1 MKRRTDI
8 LTHLLL
14 LLLVLVA
21 CTADDAIK
29 ENLSHQNE
37 YVTVRMH
44 IPGMKAVATRA
55 AEADN
60 ITSIVA
66 LVFRNDQ
73 LQSVTEYTADST
85 LHPISPISG
94 TITIDKPKNGDVI
107 HFLANLPANYSDGVP
122 YVEYLA
128 GFIKNQNKTQ
138 EDVLRNLSSRDYDKL
153 SYWGMATRNENNAV
167 MDVMLYRNKAMIE
180 IKPGADCTF
189 RQDELF
195 IAGLDNPNNVGL
207 LVPYNGGFN
216 FDLDNNDYL
225 TLPDEP
231 DPLDKTDELTNYGAG
246 YDNAYYVFEHANP
259 NDEHGLYVICKIGDD
274 YYKVALH
281 DEKGQPYHIIRN
293 HKYTILVNDLDA
305 GCKTYSDAL
314 SAEPIKPT
322 VIETKDVT
330 FSYTDNATVYLN
342 GGASSTLPVEVTI
355 PSGASLTQFSIETY
369 NNFDA
374 TASGGTLT
382 PTDNGYTYAGG
393 SATFTFIPKNAGD
406 YTIQISGSGNNLNDF
421 SRSINVKVDATVMS
435 VVAKNS
441 DSEINMDKSETS
453 ATLVLTKPGNVGNV
467 NVSVSSDVFN
477 YSVNGNE
484 YTFTPKNNNIASGS
498 YTVTFSD
505 ANYPDKVN
513 CSATITVVNTPKVT
527 FSVTGS
533 QTIQMNGTPFTVTM
547 NVPDGKSL
555 SEFGIT
561 VTPATGLNVTQ
572 GGNQLTL
579 NNGVYSTNA
588 GVSGTQ
594 TFTFAPTAAGTY
606 TITFS
611 GSGTDVNMPQESERT
626 INLTV
631 NAAAVTTM
639 SATAV
644 NDDSTIDLD
653 SGDTNVTFTL
663 TKPSSVGQLNIG
675 VKDANS
681 TNVKNNFSI
690 TADGQSP
697 WNNNDNQDDGYYYN
711 VNNNSETVTIT
722 VALKN
727 GFNTA
732 GTYTI
737 TISDYIKTMS
747 TTATITIKKTP
758 TVSFSNTSDK
768 ILYWHNGNPTSFDVE
783 MTGVPDGKNV
793 TLSITNAS
801 AFTIT
806 LPNGNTVSDTYTGGN
821 TTFTI
826 TPKDVGS
833 VNETTPYSI
842 TFRDADDSDGVKVPE
857 IPISV
862 KVMNE
867 RPAVQEIVL
876 WGDKEGEGN
885 TSVTWGGFSLSYEV
899 IKDYAGKT
907 ILIDI
912 VTDNDDDYKQLRF
925 KVGDNEFGSIEG
937 NEKLPRNVEK
947 TIEVTLPNDLAAGFK
962 ITGDGVVFKKF
973 YYVPND

>member
-29 ENLSHQNE
+29 ENLSHQDE

-55 AEADN
+55 AETDN

-66 LVFRNDQ
+66 LVFRSNQ
-73 LQSVTEYTADST
+73 LISVTEYST
-85 LHPISPISG
+85 TNSALHPISPISG
-94 TITIDKPKNGDVI
+94 TITIDKPNNGDVI
-107 HFLANLPANYSDGVP
+107 HFLANLPANYSNEKK
-122 YVEYLA
+122 YIAYLNEQL
-128 GFIKNQNKTQ
+128 GKSQT
-138 EDVLRNLSSRDYDKL
+138 DVLCNLSSRDYDKL

-207 LVPYNGGFN
+207 LVPYNDKDGFN

-259 NDEHGLYVICKIGDD
+259 KDANPNDANGLYVICKIGDD

-281 DEKGQPYHIIRN
+281 DEKGQPYPIIRN

-305 GCKTYSDAL
+305 GCKTYSEAL
-314 SAEPIKPT
+314 SADPIKPT
-322 VIETKDVT
+322 VIETKDVIFT
-330 FSYTDNATVYLN
+330 YTDNATVYLN
-342 GGASSTLPVEVTI
+342 GGASSALPVEVTI
-355 PSGASLTQFSIETY
+355 PTGASLTQFSIVT
-369 NNFDA
+369 NKNFDA

-484 YTFTPKNNNIASGS
+484 YIFTPKNNNIASGS

-505 ANYPDKVN
+505 ANYHDKVN

-876 WGDKEGEGN
+876 LGN
-885 TSVTWGGFSLSYEV
+885 NGYVVVDWNPIQLDYNV
-899 IKDYAGKT
+899 LKDYKGKT
-907 ILIDI
+907 MYAI
-912 VTDNDDDYKQLRF
+912 VQIGNNESRQIRFEDNNY
-925 KVGDNEFGSIEG
+925 GPIEIF
-937 NEKLPRNVEK
+937 EKADLPANTE
-947 TIEVTLPNDLAAGFK
+947 TTLEVTIPTNLSNYMQIRGFDVT
-962 ITGDGVVFKKF
+962 IKKL
-973 YYVPND
+973 YIIP

>member
-29 ENLSHQNE
+29 ENLSHQDE

-55 AEADN
+55 AETDN

-66 LVFRNDQ
+66 LVFRSNQ
-73 LQSVTEYTADST
+73 LISVTEYST
-85 LHPISPISG
+85 TNSALHPISPISG
-94 TITIDKPKNGDVI
+94 TITIDKPNNGDVI
-107 HFLANLPANYSDGVP
+107 HFLANLPANYSNEKK
-122 YVEYLA
+122 YIAYLDEQK
-128 GFIKNQNKTQ
+128 GKSQT
-138 EDVLRNLSSRDYDKL
+138 EVLCNLSSRDYDKL

-167 MDVMLYRNKAMIE
+167 MDVILYRNKAMIE

-225 TLPDEP
+225 TLPQNP
-231 DPLDKTDELTNYGAG
+231 DPLDKTDELTNFGAG
-246 YDNAYYVFEHANP
+246 YDNAYYVFEHANPNDEHANP

-281 DEKGQPYHIIRN
+281 DEKGLPYPIIRN

-305 GCKTYSDAL
+305 GCKTYSEAL

-355 PSGASLTQFSIETY
+355 PAGASLTQFSIVT
-369 NNFDA
+369 NKNFDA

-382 PTDNGYTYAGG
+382 PTDNGYTYAGA

-421 SRSINVKVDATVMS
+421 SRSINVKVDATMMS
-435 VVAKNS
+435 VVAKN
-441 DSEINMDKSETS
+441 DDFEINMDHSETS
-453 ATLVLTKPGNVGNV
+453 ATLVLTRPGNVSNV

-505 ANYPDKVN
+505 ANYPDKVK

-527 FSVTGS
+527 FSVAGS

-572 GGNQLTL
+572 DGNQLTL
-579 NNGVYSTNA
+579 NNNGIYSTNA
-588 GVSGTQ
+588 GVSGTP

-611 GSGTDVNMPQESERT
+611 GSGTDVNMPEIDGRK
-626 INLTV
+626 IILTV
-631 NAAAVTTM
+631 NAAATGGDGNIVWQWTGDN
-639 SATAV
+639 V
-644 NDDSTIDLD
+644 NV
-653 SGDTNVTFTL
+653 SGYNTSSSII
-663 TKPSSVGQLNIG
+663 PSSDINEQFIVNNIFG
-675 VKDANS
+675 IKVEPTAGANDPCVVVKVFNRYGTGKDLSSTAHNNSNKDRINVSGSEIYEFLITQELVDLLHEQEDAN
-681 TNVKNNFSI
+681 NKGKIGFWGNGVII
-690 TADGQSP
+690 TD
-697 WNNNDNQDDGYYYN
+697 
-711 VNNNSETVTIT
+711 I
-722 VALKN
+722 
-727 GFNTA
+727 
-732 GTYTI
+732 
-737 TISDYIKTMS
+737 YIKQ
-747 TTATITIKKTP
+747 
-758 TVSFSNTSDK
+758 
-768 ILYWHNGNPTSFDVE
+768 G
-783 MTGVPDGKNV
+783 
-793 TLSITNAS
+793 
-801 AFTIT
+801 
-806 LPNGNTVSDTYTGGN
+806 
-821 TTFTI
+821 
-826 TPKDVGS
+826 
-833 VNETTPYSI
+833 
-842 TFRDADDSDGVKVPE
+842 
-857 IPISV
+857 
-862 KVMNE
+862 
-867 RPAVQEIVL
+867 
-876 WGDKEGEGN
+876 
-885 TSVTWGGFSLSYEV
+885 
-899 IKDYAGKT
+899 
-907 ILIDI
+907 
-912 VTDNDDDYKQLRF
+912 
-925 KVGDNEFGSIEG
+925 
-937 NEKLPRNVEK
+937 
-947 TIEVTLPNDLAAGFK
+947 AA
-962 ITGDGVVFKKF
+962 
-973 YYVPND
+973 NQ

>member
-14 LLLVLVA
+14 LLLLLVA

-29 ENLSHQNE
+29 ENLSHQDE

-55 AEADN
+55 AETDN

-66 LVFRNDQ
+66 LVFRSNQ
-73 LQSVTEYTADST
+73 LISVTEYST
-85 LHPISPISG
+85 TNSALHPISPISG
-94 TITIDKPKNGDVI
+94 TITIDKPNNGDVI
-107 HFLANLPANYSDGVP
+107 HFLANLPADYSNEKK
-122 YVEYLA
+122 YIAYLNEQL
-128 GFIKNQNKTQ
+128 GKSQT
-138 EDVLRNLSSRDYDKL
+138 DVLCNLSSRDYDKL

-167 MDVMLYRNKAMIE
+167 MDVILYRNKAMIE

-225 TLPDEP
+225 TLPQNP

-259 NDEHGLYVICKIGDD
+259 NDDAKGLYVICKIGDD

-281 DEKGQPYHIIRN
+281 DEKGQPYPIIRN

-305 GCKTYSDAL
+305 GCKTYSEAL

-355 PSGASLTQFSIETY
+355 PAGASLTQFSIVT
-369 NNFDA
+369 NKNFDA

-441 DSEINMDKSETS
+441 DSDINMDNSETS

-513 CSATITVVNTPKVT
+513 CTATITVVNTPKVT

-533 QTIQMNGTPFTVTM
+533 QTIQMNGTPLMVTM
-547 NVPDGKSL
+547 NVPDGKTL
-555 SEFGIT
+555 SEFVIT

-579 NNGVYSTNA
+579 INGEYSTNV

-594 TFTFAPTAAGTY
+594 TFTFTPTAAGTY

-611 GSGTDVNMPQESERT
+611 GSGTDVNMPEIDGRK
-626 INLTV
+626 IILTV
-631 NAAAVTTM
+631 NAAATGGDGNIVWQWTEDN
-639 SATAV
+639 V
-644 NDDSTIDLD
+644 NV
-653 SGDTNVTFTL
+653 SGYNTSSSII
-663 TKPSSVGQLNIG
+663 PSSDINEQFI
-675 VKDANS
+675 
-681 TNVKNNFSI
+681 
-690 TADGQSP
+690 
-697 WNNNDNQDDGYYYN
+697 
-711 VNNNSETVTIT
+711 VNNIFGIKVEP
-722 VALKN
+722 
-727 GFNTA
+727 TA
-732 GTYTI
+732 GANDPCVVVKVFNRYGTGKDLSSTAHNNSNKDRINVSGSEIYEFLI
-737 TISDYIKTMS
+737 TQELVDLLHEQEDADNKGKIGFWGNGVIITDIYIKQG
-747 TTATITIKKTP
+747 TA
-758 TVSFSNTSDK
+758 N
-768 ILYWHNGNPTSFDVE
+768 
-783 MTGVPDGKNV
+783 
-793 TLSITNAS
+793 
-801 AFTIT
+801 
-806 LPNGNTVSDTYTGGN
+806 
-821 TTFTI
+821 
-826 TPKDVGS
+826 
-833 VNETTPYSI
+833 
-842 TFRDADDSDGVKVPE
+842 
-857 IPISV
+857 
-862 KVMNE
+862 
-867 RPAVQEIVL
+867 Q
-876 WGDKEGEGN
+876 
-885 TSVTWGGFSLSYEV
+885 
-899 IKDYAGKT
+899 
-907 ILIDI
+907 
-912 VTDNDDDYKQLRF
+912 
-925 KVGDNEFGSIEG
+925 
-937 NEKLPRNVEK
+937 
-947 TIEVTLPNDLAAGFK
+947 
-962 ITGDGVVFKKF
+962 
-973 YYVPND
+973 

>member
-29 ENLSHQNE
+29 ENLSHQDE

-55 AEADN
+55 AETDN

-66 LVFRNDQ
+66 LVFSNDK
-73 LQSVTEYTADST
+73 LESFKEYST
-85 LHPISPISG
+85 TNSALHPISPISG
-94 TITIDKPKNGDVI
+94 TITIEKPTNGDVI
-107 HFLANLPANYSDGVP
+107 HFLANLPANYNN
-122 YVEYLA
+122 ENYLNEQT
-128 GFIKNQNKTQ
+128 GKSQT
-138 EDVLRNLSSRDYDKL
+138 EVLCNLSSRDYDKL

-180 IKPGADCTF
+180 IKPGENCTF

-225 TLPDEP
+225 TLPAEP
-231 DPLDKTDELTNYGAG
+231 DTLDNTVELTNNGTG
-246 YDNAYYVFEHANP
+246 YDNAYYVFEHVNP
-259 NDEHGLYVICKIGDD
+259 NNADGLYVICKIGDD

-281 DEKGQPYHIIRN
+281 DEKGQPYPIIRN

-305 GCKTYSDAL
+305 GCKTYSEAL
-314 SAEPIKPT
+314 SADPIKPT

-330 FSYTDNATVYLN
+330 FTYTDNATVYLN

-355 PSGASLTQFSIETY
+355 PAGASLTQFSIVTKKS
-369 NNFDA
+369 FDVTT
-374 TASGGTLT
+374 TAGTLT
-382 PTDNGYTYAGG
+382 ETDDGYTYAGG

-441 DSEINMDKSETS
+441 DSDINMDNSETS

-484 YTFTPKNNNIASGS
+484 YTFTPKNNSIASGS

-505 ANYPDKVN
+505 ANYSDKVN

-611 GSGTDVNMPQESERT
+611 GSGTDVNMPEIDGRK
-626 INLTV
+626 IILTV
-631 NAAAVTTM
+631 NAAATGGDGNIIWQWTGDN
-639 SATAV
+639 V
-644 NDDSTIDLD
+644 NV
-653 SGDTNVTFTL
+653 SGYNTSSSII
-663 TKPSSVGQLNIG
+663 PSSDINEQFIVNNIFG
-675 VKDANS
+675 IKVEPTAGANDPCVVVKVFNRYGTGKDLSSTAHNNSNKDRINVSGSEIYEFLITQELVDLLHEQEDAN
-681 TNVKNNFSI
+681 NKGKIGFWGNGVII
-690 TADGQSP
+690 TD
-697 WNNNDNQDDGYYYN
+697 
-711 VNNNSETVTIT
+711 I
-722 VALKN
+722 
-727 GFNTA
+727 
-732 GTYTI
+732 
-737 TISDYIKTMS
+737 YIKQ
-747 TTATITIKKTP
+747 
-758 TVSFSNTSDK
+758 
-768 ILYWHNGNPTSFDVE
+768 G
-783 MTGVPDGKNV
+783 
-793 TLSITNAS
+793 S
-801 AFTIT
+801 A
-806 LPNGNTVSDTYTGGN
+806 N
-821 TTFTI
+821 
-826 TPKDVGS
+826 
-833 VNETTPYSI
+833 
-842 TFRDADDSDGVKVPE
+842 
-857 IPISV
+857 
-862 KVMNE
+862 
-867 RPAVQEIVL
+867 Q
-876 WGDKEGEGN
+876 
-885 TSVTWGGFSLSYEV
+885 
-899 IKDYAGKT
+899 
-907 ILIDI
+907 
-912 VTDNDDDYKQLRF
+912 
-925 KVGDNEFGSIEG
+925 
-937 NEKLPRNVEK
+937 
-947 TIEVTLPNDLAAGFK
+947 
-962 ITGDGVVFKKF
+962 
-973 YYVPND
+973 

>member
-29 ENLSHQNE
+29 ENLSHQDE

-55 AEADN
+55 AETDN

-66 LVFRNDQ
+66 LVFRSNQ
-73 LQSVTEYTADST
+73 LISVTEYST
-85 LHPISPISG
+85 TNSALHPISPISG
-94 TITIDKPKNGDVI
+94 TITIDKPNNGDVI
-107 HFLANLPANYSDGVP
+107 HFLANLPADYSNEKK
-122 YVEYLA
+122 YIAYLNEQI
-128 GFIKNQNKTQ
+128 GKSQT
-138 EDVLRNLSSRDYDKL
+138 DVLCNLSSRDYDKL

-216 FDLDNNDYL
+216 FDLDNNDYQ
-225 TLPDEP
+225 TLPADP

-246 YDNAYYVFEHANP
+246 YDNAYYVFEHENP
-259 NDEHGLYVICKIGDD
+259 NNENGLYVICKIGDD

-305 GCKTYSDAL
+305 GCETYSEAL
-314 SAEPIKPT
+314 LADPIKPT

-330 FSYTDNATVYLN
+330 INYIDNPIIYLN
-342 GGASSTLPVEVTI
+342 GGASSTLPVYVTI
-355 PSGASLTQFSIETY
+355 PAGASLTQFSIETS
-369 NNFDA
+369 NNFDV
-374 TASGGTLT
+374 TASDGTLT
-382 PTDNGYTYAGG
+382 ATGNGYTYVGG
-393 SATFTFIPKNAGD
+393 STTFTFIPKNGLSANN
-406 YTIQISGSGNNLNDF
+406 YTILLSGSGNNLNDF
-421 SRSINVKVDATVMS
+421 SRSIDVKVDATMMS

-441 DSEINMDKSETS
+441 DSEINMDNSETS
-453 ATLVLTKPGNVGNV
+453 ATLVLTKPGNVSNV

-505 ANYPDKVN
+505 ANYSDKVN

-527 FSVTGS
+527 FSVAGS

-611 GSGTDVNMPQESERT
+611 GSGTDVNMPEIDGRK
-626 INLTV
+626 IILTV
-631 NAAAVTTM
+631 NAAATGGDGNIIWQWTGDN
-639 SATAV
+639 V
-644 NDDSTIDLD
+644 NV
-653 SGDTNVTFTL
+653 SGYNTSSSII
-663 TKPSSVGQLNIG
+663 PSSDINEQFIVSNIFG
-675 VKDANS
+675 IKVEPTAGANDPCVVVKVFNRYGTGKDLSSTAHNNSNKDRINVSGSEIYEFLITQELVDLLHEQEDAN
-681 TNVKNNFSI
+681 NKGKIGFWGNGVII
-690 TADGQSP
+690 TD
-697 WNNNDNQDDGYYYN
+697 
-711 VNNNSETVTIT
+711 I
-722 VALKN
+722 
-727 GFNTA
+727 
-732 GTYTI
+732 
-737 TISDYIKTMS
+737 YIKQG
-747 TTATITIKKTP
+747 TA
-758 TVSFSNTSDK
+758 N
-768 ILYWHNGNPTSFDVE
+768 
-783 MTGVPDGKNV
+783 
-793 TLSITNAS
+793 
-801 AFTIT
+801 
-806 LPNGNTVSDTYTGGN
+806 
-821 TTFTI
+821 
-826 TPKDVGS
+826 
-833 VNETTPYSI
+833 
-842 TFRDADDSDGVKVPE
+842 
-857 IPISV
+857 
-862 KVMNE
+862 
-867 RPAVQEIVL
+867 Q
-876 WGDKEGEGN
+876 
-885 TSVTWGGFSLSYEV
+885 
-899 IKDYAGKT
+899 
-907 ILIDI
+907 
-912 VTDNDDDYKQLRF
+912 
-925 KVGDNEFGSIEG
+925 
-937 NEKLPRNVEK
+937 
-947 TIEVTLPNDLAAGFK
+947 
-962 ITGDGVVFKKF
+962 
-973 YYVPND
+973 

>member
-1 MKRRTDI
+1 
-8 LTHLLL
+8 
-14 LLLVLVA
+14 
-21 CTADDAIK
+21 
-29 ENLSHQNE
+29 
-37 YVTVRMH
+37 MH

-55 AEADN
+55 AETDN

-66 LVFRNDQ
+66 LVFRSNQ
-73 LQSVTEYTADST
+73 LISVTEYST
-85 LHPISPISG
+85 TNSALHPISPISG
-94 TITIDKPKNGDVI
+94 TITIDKPNNGDVI
-107 HFLANLPANYSDGVP
+107 HFLANLPADYSNEKK
-122 YVEYLA
+122 YIAYLNEQL
-128 GFIKNQNKTQ
+128 GKSQT
-138 EDVLRNLSSRDYDKL
+138 DVLCNLSSRDYDKL

-167 MDVMLYRNKAMIE
+167 MDVILYRNKAMIE

-225 TLPDEP
+225 TLPQNP

-259 NDEHGLYVICKIGDD
+259 NDDAKGLYVICKIGDD

-281 DEKGQPYHIIRN
+281 DEKGQPYPIIRN

-305 GCKTYSDAL
+305 GCKTYSEAL

-355 PSGASLTQFSIETY
+355 PAGASLTQFSIVT
-369 NNFDA
+369 NKNFDA

-441 DSEINMDKSETS
+441 DSDINMDNSETS

-579 NNGVYSTNA
+579 INGEYSTNV

-594 TFTFAPTAAGTY
+594 TFTFTPTAAGTY

-611 GSGTDVNMPQESERT
+611 GSGTDVNMPEIDGRK
-626 INLTV
+626 IILTV
-631 NAAAVTTM
+631 NAAATGGDGNIVWQWTEDN
-639 SATAV
+639 V
-644 NDDSTIDLD
+644 NV
-653 SGDTNVTFTL
+653 SGYNTSSSII
-663 TKPSSVGQLNIG
+663 PSSDINEQFI
-675 VKDANS
+675 
-681 TNVKNNFSI
+681 
-690 TADGQSP
+690 
-697 WNNNDNQDDGYYYN
+697 
-711 VNNNSETVTIT
+711 VNNIFGIKVEP
-722 VALKN
+722 
-727 GFNTA
+727 TA
-732 GTYTI
+732 GANDPCVVVKVFNRYGTGKDLSSTAHNNSNKDRINVSGSEIYEFLI
-737 TISDYIKTMS
+737 TQELVDLLHEQEDADNKGKIGFWGNGVIITDIYIKQG
-747 TTATITIKKTP
+747 TA
-758 TVSFSNTSDK
+758 N
-768 ILYWHNGNPTSFDVE
+768 
-783 MTGVPDGKNV
+783 
-793 TLSITNAS
+793 
-801 AFTIT
+801 
-806 LPNGNTVSDTYTGGN
+806 
-821 TTFTI
+821 
-826 TPKDVGS
+826 
-833 VNETTPYSI
+833 
-842 TFRDADDSDGVKVPE
+842 
-857 IPISV
+857 
-862 KVMNE
+862 
-867 RPAVQEIVL
+867 Q
-876 WGDKEGEGN
+876 
-885 TSVTWGGFSLSYEV
+885 
-899 IKDYAGKT
+899 
-907 ILIDI
+907 
-912 VTDNDDDYKQLRF
+912 
-925 KVGDNEFGSIEG
+925 
-937 NEKLPRNVEK
+937 
-947 TIEVTLPNDLAAGFK
+947 
-962 ITGDGVVFKKF
+962 
-973 YYVPND
+973 

>member
-29 ENLSHQNE
+29 ENLSHQDE

-73 LQSVTEYTADST
+73 LQSVTEYSNSA

-94 TITIDKPKNGDVI
+94 TITIDKPNNGDVI
-107 HFLANLPANYSDGVP
+107 HFLANLPADYSNEKK
-122 YVEYLA
+122 YIAYLNEQI
-128 GFIKNQNKTQ
+128 GKSQT
-138 EDVLRNLSSRDYDKL
+138 EVLCNLSSRDYSKL

-216 FDLDNNDYL
+216 FDLGSNDYL
-225 TLPDEP
+225 TLPQNP

-246 YDNAYYVFEHANP
+246 YDNAYYVFEHKNL
-259 NDEHGLYVICKIGDD
+259 NDATGLYVICKIGDD

-281 DEKGQPYHIIRN
+281 DEEGQPYPIIRN

-305 GCKTYSDAL
+305 GCETYSEAL
-314 SAEPIKPT
+314 SAKPIKPT
-322 VIETKDVT
+322 VIETKDVIFT
-330 FSYTDNATVYLN
+330 YTDNTTVYLN

-355 PSGASLTQFSIETY
+355 PAGASLTQFSIVT
-369 NNFDA
+369 NKNFDA

-393 SATFTFIPKNAGD
+393 STTFTFIPKNAGD

-441 DSEINMDKSETS
+441 DSDINMDNSETS

-467 NVSVSSDVFN
+467 NVTVSSDVFN

-533 QTIQMNGTPFTVTM
+533 QTIQMNGTPLMVTM
-547 NVPDGKSL
+547 NVPDGKTL
-555 SEFGIT
+555 SEFVIT

-579 NNGVYSTNA
+579 INGEYSTNA

-594 TFTFAPTAAGTY
+594 TFTFTPTAAGTY

-611 GSGTDVNMPQESERT
+611 GSGTDVNMPEIDGRK
-626 INLTV
+626 IILTV
-631 NAAAVTTM
+631 NAT
-639 SATAV
+639 ATGGDGNIVWQWTGDNV
-644 NDDSTIDLD
+644 NV
-653 SGDTNVTFTL
+653 SGYNTSSSII
-663 TKPSSVGQLNIG
+663 PSSDINEQFI
-675 VKDANS
+675 
-681 TNVKNNFSI
+681 
-690 TADGQSP
+690 
-697 WNNNDNQDDGYYYN
+697 
-711 VNNNSETVTIT
+711 VNNIFGIKVEP
-722 VALKN
+722 
-727 GFNTA
+727 TA
-732 GTYTI
+732 GANDPCVVVKVFNRYGTGKDLSSTAHNNSNKDRINVSGSEIYEFLI
-737 TISDYIKTMS
+737 TQELVDLLHEQEDADNKGKIGFWGNGVIITDIYIKQG
-747 TTATITIKKTP
+747 TA
-758 TVSFSNTSDK
+758 N
-768 ILYWHNGNPTSFDVE
+768 
-783 MTGVPDGKNV
+783 
-793 TLSITNAS
+793 
-801 AFTIT
+801 
-806 LPNGNTVSDTYTGGN
+806 
-821 TTFTI
+821 
-826 TPKDVGS
+826 
-833 VNETTPYSI
+833 
-842 TFRDADDSDGVKVPE
+842 
-857 IPISV
+857 
-862 KVMNE
+862 
-867 RPAVQEIVL
+867 Q
-876 WGDKEGEGN
+876 
-885 TSVTWGGFSLSYEV
+885 
-899 IKDYAGKT
+899 
-907 ILIDI
+907 
-912 VTDNDDDYKQLRF
+912 
-925 KVGDNEFGSIEG
+925 
-937 NEKLPRNVEK
+937 
-947 TIEVTLPNDLAAGFK
+947 
-962 ITGDGVVFKKF
+962 
-973 YYVPND
+973 

>member
-1 MKRRTDI
+1 MKRQTDI

-29 ENLSHQNE
+29 ENLSHQDE
-37 YVTVRMH
+37 YVTIRMH

-55 AEADN
+55 AETDN

-66 LVFRNDQ
+66 LVFHNNQ
-73 LQSVTEYTADST
+73 LQLVKEYTIANST

-94 TITIDKPKNGDVI
+94 TITIDKPNNGDVI
-107 HFLANLPANYSDGVP
+107 HFLANLPADYSNEKK
-122 YVEYLA
+122 YIAYLNEQL
-128 GFIKNQNKTQ
+128 GKSQT
-138 EDVLRNLSSRDYDKL
+138 DVLCNLSSRDYSKL

-167 MDVMLYRNKAMIE
+167 MDVILYRNKAMIE

-225 TLPDEP
+225 TLPQNP

-281 DEKGQPYHIIRN
+281 DEKGQPYPIIRN

-305 GCKTYSDAL
+305 GCKTYSEAL
-314 SAEPIKPT
+314 SADPIKPT

-355 PSGASLTQFSIETY
+355 PAGASLTQFSIVT
-369 NNFDA
+369 NKNFDA

-441 DSEINMDKSETS
+441 DSDINMDNSETS

-513 CSATITVVNTPKVT
+513 CSATITVVNTPKVVSEMSATSGTIDIGQGQTSTIITLTKPTDIQNVKVT
-527 FSVTGS
+527 FNSDVFIINDNQYHTSNDYWINNNSNETIDIKFTLRNNNVNPGEYQITFANGDGSITGS
-533 QTIQMNGTPFTVTM
+533 TTITIISNQSLKYSYTNTTLYMDSNPQLPVT
-547 NVPDGKSL
+547 
-555 SEFGIT
+555 IT
-561 VTPATGLNVTQ
+561 VPNGSTLTQLNISATGFTIKDANGNTLGTNSYTDNTTRQSGSNVTYTFIP
-572 GGNQLTL
+572 N
-579 NNGVYSTNA
+579 STDAN
-588 GVSGTQ
+588 
-594 TFTFAPTAAGTY
+594 

-611 GSGTDVNMPQESERT
+611 GSGTNIVVPEET
-626 INLTV
+626 ISVTV
-631 NAAAVTTM
+631 EP
-639 SATAV
+639 
-644 NDDSTIDLD
+644 
-653 SGDTNVTFTL
+653 
-663 TKPSSVGQLNIG
+663 TKP
-675 VKDANS
+675 
-681 TNVKNNFSI
+681 
-690 TADGQSP
+690 
-697 WNNNDNQDDGYYYN
+697 
-711 VNNNSETVTIT
+711 
-722 VALKN
+722 
-727 GFNTA
+727 
-732 GTYTI
+732 
-737 TISDYIKTMS
+737 TM
-747 TTATITIKKTP
+747 TE
-758 TVSFSNTSDK
+758 V
-768 ILYWHNGNPTSFDVE
+768 
-783 MTGVPDGKNV
+783 
-793 TLSITNAS
+793 
-801 AFTIT
+801 
-806 LPNGNTVSDTYTGGN
+806 
-821 TTFTI
+821 
-826 TPKDVGS
+826 
-833 VNETTPYSI
+833 
-842 TFRDADDSDGVKVPE
+842 
-857 IPISV
+857 
-862 KVMNE
+862 
-867 RPAVQEIVL
+867 VL

-885 TSVTWGGFSLSYEV
+885 TSVTWNGFSLSYEV

-925 KVGDNEFGSIEG
+925 KVGDNEFSSIEG

>member
-29 ENLSHQNE
+29 ENLSHQDE

-55 AEADN
+55 AETDN

-66 LVFRNDQ
+66 LVFHDNL
-73 LQSVTEYTADST
+73 LQSVKEYTTAKST

-94 TITIDKPKNGDVI
+94 TITIDKPNNGDVI
-107 HFLANLPANYSDGVP
+107 HFLANLPANYSEGVT
-122 YVEYLA
+122 YVDYLK
-128 GFIKNQNKTQ
+128 GFITNQNKTQ

-167 MDVMLYRNKAMIE
+167 MDVILYRNKAMIE

-207 LVPYNGGFN
+207 LVPYKGGFN

-225 TLPDEP
+225 TLPQDP
-231 DPLDKTDELTNYGAG
+231 DPLDKTDELTNYGNG

-259 NDEHGLYVICKIGDD
+259 NNENGLYVICKIGDD

-305 GCKTYSDAL
+305 GCETYSDAL
-314 SAEPIKPT
+314 LADPIKPT

-330 FSYTDNATVYLN
+330 FTYTDNATVYLN

-355 PSGASLTQFSIETY
+355 PAGTSLTQFSIVTNKY
-369 NNFDA
+369 FDA

-393 SATFTFIPKNAGD
+393 STTFTFIPKNAGD

-421 SRSINVKVDATVMS
+421 SRSINVKVDATAMS

-441 DSEINMDKSETS
+441 DSEINMDNSETS

-505 ANYPDKVN
+505 ANYPDKVK

-533 QTIQMNGTPFTVTM
+533 QTIQMNGTPLTVTM

-572 GGNQLTL
+572 DGNQLTL
-579 NNGVYSTNA
+579 NNDGEYSTNA
-588 GVSGTQ
+588 GVSGTP
-594 TFTFAPTAAGTY
+594 TFTFAPVAAGTY

-611 GSGTDVNMPQESERT
+611 GSGTDVNMPEIDGRK
-626 INLTV
+626 IILTV
-631 NAAAVTTM
+631 NAAATGGDGNIVWQWTGDN
-639 SATAV
+639 V
-644 NDDSTIDLD
+644 NV
-653 SGDTNVTFTL
+653 SGYNNSSSII
-663 TKPSSVGQLNIG
+663 PSSDINEQFIVNNIFG
-675 VKDANS
+675 IKVEPTAGANDPCVVVKVFNRYGTGKDLSSTAHNNSNKDRINVSGSEIYEFLITQELVDLLHEQEDAN
-681 TNVKNNFSI
+681 NKGKIGFWGN
-690 TADGQSP
+690 G
-697 WNNNDNQDDGYYYN
+697 
-711 VNNNSETVTIT
+711 VTIT
-722 VALKN
+722 D
-727 GFNTA
+727 
-732 GTYTI
+732 I
-737 TISDYIKTMS
+737 YIKQG
-747 TTATITIKKTP
+747 TT
-758 TVSFSNTSDK
+758 N
-768 ILYWHNGNPTSFDVE
+768 
-783 MTGVPDGKNV
+783 
-793 TLSITNAS
+793 
-801 AFTIT
+801 
-806 LPNGNTVSDTYTGGN
+806 
-821 TTFTI
+821 
-826 TPKDVGS
+826 
-833 VNETTPYSI
+833 
-842 TFRDADDSDGVKVPE
+842 
-857 IPISV
+857 
-862 KVMNE
+862 
-867 RPAVQEIVL
+867 Q
-876 WGDKEGEGN
+876 
-885 TSVTWGGFSLSYEV
+885 
-899 IKDYAGKT
+899 
-907 ILIDI
+907 
-912 VTDNDDDYKQLRF
+912 
-925 KVGDNEFGSIEG
+925 
-937 NEKLPRNVEK
+937 
-947 TIEVTLPNDLAAGFK
+947 
-962 ITGDGVVFKKF
+962 
-973 YYVPND
+973 

>member
-1 MKRRTDI
+1 
-8 LTHLLL
+8 
-14 LLLVLVA
+14 
-21 CTADDAIK
+21 
-29 ENLSHQNE
+29 
-37 YVTVRMH
+37 MH

-55 AEADN
+55 AETDN

-66 LVFRNDQ
+66 LVFRSNQ
-73 LQSVTEYTADST
+73 LISVTEYST
-85 LHPISPISG
+85 TNSALHPISPISG
-94 TITIDKPKNGDVI
+94 TITIDKPNNGDVI
-107 HFLANLPANYSDGVP
+107 HFLANLPADYSNEKK
-122 YVEYLA
+122 YIAYLNEQL
-128 GFIKNQNKTQ
+128 GKSQT
-138 EDVLRNLSSRDYDKL
+138 DVLCNLSSRDYDKL

-167 MDVMLYRNKAMIE
+167 MDVILYRNKAMIE

-225 TLPDEP
+225 TLPQNP

-259 NDEHGLYVICKIGDD
+259 NDDAKGLYVICKIGDD

-281 DEKGQPYHIIRN
+281 DEKGQPYPIIRN

-305 GCKTYSDAL
+305 GCKTYSEAL

-355 PSGASLTQFSIETY
+355 PAGASLTQFSIVT
-369 NNFDA
+369 NKNFDA

-441 DSEINMDKSETS
+441 DSDINMDNSETS

-513 CSATITVVNTPKVT
+513 CTATITVVNTPKVT

-579 NNGVYSTNA
+579 INGEYSTNV

-594 TFTFAPTAAGTY
+594 TFTFTPTAAGTY

-611 GSGTDVNMPQESERT
+611 GSGTDVNMPEIDGRK
-626 INLTV
+626 IILTV
-631 NAAAVTTM
+631 NAAATGGDGNIVWQWTEDN
-639 SATAV
+639 V
-644 NDDSTIDLD
+644 NV
-653 SGDTNVTFTL
+653 SGYNTSSSII
-663 TKPSSVGQLNIG
+663 PSSDINEQFI
-675 VKDANS
+675 
-681 TNVKNNFSI
+681 
-690 TADGQSP
+690 
-697 WNNNDNQDDGYYYN
+697 
-711 VNNNSETVTIT
+711 VNNIFGIKVEP
-722 VALKN
+722 
-727 GFNTA
+727 TA
-732 GTYTI
+732 GANDPCVVVKVFNRYGTGKDLSSTAHNNSNKDRINVSGSEIYEFLI
-737 TISDYIKTMS
+737 TQELVDLLHEQEDADNKGKIGFWGNGVIITDIYIKQG
-747 TTATITIKKTP
+747 TA
-758 TVSFSNTSDK
+758 N
-768 ILYWHNGNPTSFDVE
+768 
-783 MTGVPDGKNV
+783 
-793 TLSITNAS
+793 
-801 AFTIT
+801 
-806 LPNGNTVSDTYTGGN
+806 
-821 TTFTI
+821 
-826 TPKDVGS
+826 
-833 VNETTPYSI
+833 
-842 TFRDADDSDGVKVPE
+842 
-857 IPISV
+857 
-862 KVMNE
+862 
-867 RPAVQEIVL
+867 Q
-876 WGDKEGEGN
+876 
-885 TSVTWGGFSLSYEV
+885 
-899 IKDYAGKT
+899 
-907 ILIDI
+907 
-912 VTDNDDDYKQLRF
+912 
-925 KVGDNEFGSIEG
+925 
-937 NEKLPRNVEK
+937 
-947 TIEVTLPNDLAAGFK
+947 
-962 ITGDGVVFKKF
+962 
-973 YYVPND
+973 